1 MPAQQDILKLALLC
15 PIDKTTLIK
24 ESVLMDDIYIARQPI
39 YDTKLKVVAYEL
51 LFRSGKTINE
61 TDFLD
66 GDNATTNVFINAITE
81 IGMDQLVGPHRA
93 FINLTRNHIL
103 QMAEQPMAELK
114 DRLVLEILEDIEAE
128 EIIVKAITKLAKDGF
143 TIALDDFIYS
153 DSLQPLVELSD
164 IIKID
169 LMALNDEELEAHVIK
184 LANGKR
190 KLLAEKIE
198 TQEEFDRCKELGFDY
213 YQGYFFSKPQTIKG
227 KSLPA
232 NKMAIMKLLSKLQ
245 DTQSSNDELAHII
258 SQDITMSVRVLR
270 YINSAQ
276 FGFSKQVDS
285 IQQAIMML
293 GRTTMRNLANLVA
306 MSQIEDKPHELLI
319 IAMIRAK
326 MAENIAQLVKVDKES
341 GFTTGL
347 FSIIDTLMDQDMELL
362 IEGLPLAENIRA
374 ALIRHEG
381 ELGKILRCILAYE
394 SGDWDNAGY
403 NKLNID
409 EIRDCYLDALKWA
422 NDSDF
427 LLK

>member
-1 MPAQQDILKLALLC
+1 
-15 PIDKTTLIK
+15 
-24 ESVLMDDIYIARQPI
+24 MDNIYIARQPI
-39 YDTKLKVVAYEL
+39 YDAQLKVIAYEL
-51 LFRSGKTINE
+51 LFRSGKAANE
-61 TDFLD
+61 ANVID
-66 GDNATTNVFINAITE
+66 GDSATTNVIINAITE

-103 QMAEQPMAELK
+103 QMAEQPMPELK
-114 DRLVLEILEDIEAE
+114 DRMVLEILEDIEAE
-128 EIIVKAITKLAKDGF
+128 EVIVEAVTKLAKKGF

-153 DSLQPLVELSD
+153 NSLQPLVNLSD

-169 LMALNDEELEAHVIK
+169 LMALNDEELETHAIK
-184 LANGKR
+184 LADGKR
-190 KLLAEKIE
+190 KLLAEKVE

-213 YQGYFFSKPQTIKG
+213 YQGYFFSKPQIIKG

-232 NKMAIMKLLSKLQ
+232 NKVAIMKLLAKLQ
-245 DTQSSNDELAHII
+245 DTESRNDELAHII

-276 FGFSKQVDS
+276 FGFSKEVDS

-293 GRTTMRNLANLVA
+293 GRTTISNLANLVS
-306 MSQIEDKPHELLI
+306 MSQIEGKPHELLI

-326 MAENIAQLVKVDKES
+326 MAENIAQRVKADKEVC
-341 GFTTGL
+341 FTAGL

-381 ELGKILRCILAYE
+381 ELGKILRCVLAYE
-394 SGDWDNAGY
+394 SGDWKNANY
-403 NKLNID
+403 NKLSIN
-409 EIRDCYLDALKWA
+409 EVRECYLDALKWA
-422 NDSDF
+422 SSSEF